1 MHKKQF
7 FLTQNQIIVLTE
19 MKRKQNK
26 KREDL
31 LIWYIQNLK
40 IELL

>member
-26 KREDL
+26 RREDL